1 GSGGAGVRRA
11 RLPARQRGGTLPARA
26 ARGPHLGGHERDPA
40 AHHRPLAR
48 APRRRAGAPLRAPAA
63 ERMDLGRLLRPRSV
77 AVVGATDRPGSY
89 GEQTLRNLEACGFE
103 GSVGGVHPTRTEV
116 LGRPCVP
123 SVEDLPE
130 AVDAVVIAIPAA

>member
-1 GSGGAGVRRA
+1 
-11 RLPARQRGGTLPARA
+11 
-26 ARGPHLGGHERDPA
+26 
-40 AHHRPLAR
+40 
-48 APRRRAGAPLRAPAA
+48 
-63 ERMDLGRLLRPRSV
+63 MDLGRLLRPRSV

-103 GSVGGVHPTRTEV
+103 GSVWGVHPTRTEV

-130 AVDAVVIAIPAA
+130 AVDAVVIAIPAAGVPDVVASAAATTSGTPAAGIAITTASTASGRSATEGTHGRPSTSVRVGVRRGGRGRAA